1 MTGFGAADGLV
12 GRARVSVEVRTV
24 NHRFFNPSI
33 KLPGAFARWEG
44 DIRET
49 LRRQITRGHV
59 TLTARAHRDAAAL
72 SGAIDETRFAVYV
85 QQLTGLKA
93 RYGLGGDL
101 DLATVLR
108 LPDVIVP
115 EGDPAEADA
124 APSDNGDAAGPQ
136 LIAIVDEAVGALSVM
151 RAAEGARLARFL
163 DERVSLIEAA
173 VGRIRARAPA
183 RVIEARDRLREAVRV
198 LTEGIVV
205 DEQRI
210 AQEIALLADRLDVA
224 EELDRFAA
232 HIAAFRATLRDGA
245 ADGIGKRLGFL
256 VQEMLREA
264 NTTGSKANDA
274 PMLQDVVAIKEELER
289 IREQVDNLE

>member
-44 DIRET
+44 DVRET

-59 TLTARAHRDAAAL
+59 TLSARTHRDVSAT
-72 SGAIDETRFAVYV
+72 SGAIDETRFAGYV
-85 QQLTGLKA
+85 QQLIGLKA
-93 RYGLGGDL
+93 RYGLGGEV

-108 LPDVIVP
+108 LPDVIAS
-115 EGDPAEADA
+115 EADPAESDGVQAD
-124 APSDNGDAAGPQ
+124 SDAGGAQ
-136 LIAIVDEAVGALSVM
+136 LIAIVDAAVAALSAM

-173 VGRIRARAPA
+173 VARIRERAPA
-183 RVIEARDRLREAVRV
+183 RVIAARDRLRESVRV
-198 LTEGIVV
+198 LTEGIAV

-224 EELDRFAA
+224 EELDRFAS
-232 HIAAFRATLRDGA
+232 HIAAFRTTLRDGA

-274 PMLQDVVAIKEELER
+274 PLLQDVVAIKEELER

>member
-12 GRARVSVEVRTV
+12 GRARVSVELRTV

-33 KLPGAFARWEG
+33 KLPSAFARWEG
-44 DIRET
+44 DVRET

-59 TLTARAHRDAAAL
+59 TLSARTHRDVSAAG
-72 SGAIDETRFAVYV
+72 GAIDETRFAGYV
-85 QQLTGLKA
+85 QQLSTLKA
-93 RYGLGGDL
+93 RYGLGGEL

-108 LPDVIVP
+108 LPDVIVS
-115 EGDPAEADA
+115 EGDPAESDGAQ
-124 APSDNGDAAGPQ
+124 PDNGDAGGAQ
-136 LIAIVDEAVGALSVM
+136 LIAIVDAAVAALSAM
-151 RAAEGARLARFL
+151 RAAEGARLALFL

-173 VGRIRARAPA
+173 VARIRERAPA
-183 RVIEARDRLREAVRV
+183 RVIAARDRLRESVRV
-198 LTEGIVV
+198 LTDGIAV

-224 EELDRFAA
+224 EELDRFAS
-232 HIAAFRATLRDGA
+232 HIAAFRTTLRDGA

>member
-44 DIRET
+44 DVRET

-59 TLTARAHRDAAAL
+59 TLSARTHRDVSAT
-72 SGAIDETRFAVYV
+72 SGAIDETRFAGYV
-85 QQLTGLKA
+85 QQLTALKA
-93 RYGLGGDL
+93 RYGLGGEV

-108 LPDVIVP
+108 LPDVIASEP
-115 EGDPAEADA
+115 DAAEGDGIQP
-124 APSDNGDAAGPQ
+124 DNGDGGGAQ
-136 LIAIVDEAVGALSVM
+136 LIAIVDAAVAALSAM
-151 RAAEGARLARFL
+151 RAAEGARLALFL

-173 VGRIRARAPA
+173 VGRIRERAPV
-183 RVIEARDRLREAVRV
+183 RVIDARDRLREAVRV
-198 LTEGIVV
+198 LTEGIAV

-224 EELDRFAA
+224 RGAGPLRVA
-232 HIAAFRATLRDGA
+232 HCGVPD
-245 ADGIGKRLGFL
+245 
-256 VQEMLREA
+256 
-264 NTTGSKANDA
+264 DA
-274 PMLQDVVAIKEELER
+274 PRRSRRRHRQAAR
-289 IREQVDNLE
+289 IPGAGDAPRGQHHRQQGQ

>member
-1 MTGFGAADGLV
+1 MTGFGAADGPV

-44 DIRET
+44 DVRET

-59 TLTARAHRDAAAL
+59 TLSARTHRDVSAT
-72 SGAIDETRFAVYV
+72 SGTIDETRFAGYV
-85 QQLTGLKA
+85 QQLIGLKA
-93 RYGLGGDL
+93 RYGLGGEV

-108 LPDVIVP
+108 LPDVIAP
-115 EGDPAEADA
+115 EVDPAESDGVQT
-124 APSDNGDAAGPQ
+124 DNGDAGGAQ
-136 LIAIVDEAVGALSVM
+136 LIAIVDAAVAALSVM
-151 RAAEGARLARFL
+151 RAAEGARLALFL

-173 VGRIRARAPA
+173 VARILERAPA
-183 RVIEARDRLREAVRV
+183 RVIAARDRLREAVRV
-198 LTEGIVV
+198 LTEGVAV

-224 EELDRFAA
+224 EELDRFAS
-232 HIAAFRATLRDGA
+232 HIAAFRTTLRDGA